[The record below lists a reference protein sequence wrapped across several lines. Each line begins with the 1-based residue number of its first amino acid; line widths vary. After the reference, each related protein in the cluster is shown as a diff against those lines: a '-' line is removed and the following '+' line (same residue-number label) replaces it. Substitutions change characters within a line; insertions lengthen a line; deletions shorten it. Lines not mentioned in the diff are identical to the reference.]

1 MKSKIGLIV
10 GGSGA
15 LGRSVVNSFKLNGW
29 RMLNIDVNPNE

>member
-15 LGRSVVNSFKLNGW
+15 LGNSILTTFKQNGW
-29 RMLNIDVNPNE
+29 RMLNVDYRTND